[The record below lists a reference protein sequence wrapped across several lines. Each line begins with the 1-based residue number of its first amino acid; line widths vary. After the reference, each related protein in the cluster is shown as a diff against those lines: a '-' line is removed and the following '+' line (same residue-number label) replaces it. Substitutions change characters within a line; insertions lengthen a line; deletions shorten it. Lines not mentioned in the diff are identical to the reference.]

1 MELQLLAALR
11 EKRPIVLNLANFV
24 TVQDVAN
31 GLNAL
36 GASPIMS
43 AEIEEAE
50 ALVQI
55 ADAVCLNLGTLTAQQ
70 VEQMRAVGK
79 FSNQY
84 HKPVV
89 LDPVAVGAVPYR
101 KRVALDLLQAFQVD
115 VLRGNAGEIAA
126 LADMEWQA
134 KGIDA
139 GTGQGDV
146 VAIAKA
152 CAQKFNCCVVLSG
165 PTDVITDGQQ
175 VVKIANGS
183 PLFQLHVGSG
193 DLLASIVAAFTAVS
207 TSNYYQAAQV
217 ACLVLAAA
225 GELVDS
231 QLTAPRPATFAV
243 DLIDRL
249 SLITIDEIQTVA
261 KVIKG

>member
-1 MELQLLAALR
+1 
-11 EKRPIVLNLANFV
+11 
-24 TVQDVAN
+24 
-31 GLNAL
+31 
-36 GASPIMS
+36 
-43 AEIEEAE
+43 
-50 ALVQI
+50 
-55 ADAVCLNLGTLTAQQ
+55 
-70 VEQMRAVGK
+70 
-79 FSNQY
+79 
-84 HKPVV
+84 
-89 LDPVAVGAVPYR
+89 VGAVPYR

-139 GTGQGDV
+139 GSGQGDV
-146 VAIAKA
+146 VEIAKA
-152 CAQKFNCCVVLSG
+152 CAQKFDCCVVLSG

-193 DLLASIVAAFTAVS
+193 DLLSSIVAAFTAVS